1 MADNGKESELIHV
14 DRERSSM
21 SSVYDLS
28 SVWLATNAN
37 LKRSNISADSLVE
50 PVTNLTR
57 YENHGMK
64 FATKTDHDYFFFLFF
79 FIISYRHKTIIYKWT
94 FTIWNQFHRKI
105 FHNENL
111 VSDKTS
117 PLDTSARY
125 RVILYAFGM
134 KSCCFFFLFFFSCY

>member
-50 PVTNLTR
+50 PVTNLTPCWKKR
-57 YENHGMK
+57 MK
-64 FATKTDHDYFFFLFF
+64 FATKTDHDYFF
-79 FIISYRHKTIIYKWT
+79 
-94 FTIWNQFHRKI
+94 
-105 FHNENL
+105 
-111 VSDKTS
+111 
-117 PLDTSARY
+117 
-125 RVILYAFGM
+125 
-134 KSCCFFFLFFFSCY
+134 